1 MIKSFSLTFLL
12 LSIFTFHLFPAQA
25 PDIKSEE
32 KLIMTQYDQIEY
44 NDVGRKTNMDVIQ
57 RMVIKSK
64 RINFQRGE
72 LRGLILL
79 QRNALR
85 MGNYDLSEKY
95 GDEAEKIAQAYD
107 DNYYLG
113 AIQLNKAA
121 VAVELGLLPEAKDI
135 LKKNYGKK
143 TPNKADRNMYLSN
156 YYMLIAGIHSRLGAK
171 DSMVYYTK
179 KSLDMVDAIPPKSLT
194 HYQEVRYYYL
204 EIFQSMNMG
213 IAYAFHPKHP
223 QPDLAEIYFK
233 KALQYSETHPQYF
246 KLCDI
251 EVYESVSSFYYLK
264 KDYNKGI
271 EYSKK
276 VLELERVKKKPEE
289 RLAAYEGIKDAYSAL
304 GNNAEELKYLKL
316 YTDLNDSIKNA
327 EKVTVINQSRK
338 KINTFKDVYNENRF
352 IIILTATGIILLI
365 ISLSWNYNRR
375 KEREYRKK
383 YDELIHELQH
393 KNQEPKKIENKAQ
406 IEIETGVEEEEGK
419 DISISTISSET
430 ERKLLKKLEAFEN
443 SEKFLKKSMN
453 LAYLSNLLN
462 TNPKYLSEVIKR
474 NRSQNFNSYING
486 LRINYIVSKLYNNP
500 KYREYKI
507 SYLAEECGYA
517 SSQVFVIAFK
527 KEKGVTPSYFI
538 SQLNDSTQHH
548 SA

>member
-1 MIKSFSLTFLL
+1 M
-12 LSIFTFHLFPAQA
+12 
-25 PDIKSEE
+25 
-32 KLIMTQYDQIEY
+32 
-44 NDVGRKTNMDVIQ
+44 
-57 RMVIKSK
+57 
-64 RINFQRGE
+64 
-72 LRGLILL
+72 
-79 QRNALR
+79 
-85 MGNYDLSEKY
+85 
-95 GDEAEKIAQAYD
+95 
-107 DNYYLG
+107 
-113 AIQLNKAA
+113 
-121 VAVELGLLPEAKDI
+121 
-135 LKKNYGKK
+135 
-143 TPNKADRNMYLSN
+143 
-156 YYMLIAGIHSRLGAK
+156 
-171 DSMVYYTK
+171 
-179 KSLDMVDAIPPKSLT
+179 
-194 HYQEVRYYYL
+194 
-204 EIFQSMNMG
+204 
-213 IAYAFHPKHP
+213 
-223 QPDLAEIYFK
+223 
-233 KALQYSETHPQYF
+233 
-246 KLCDI
+246 
-251 EVYESVSSFYYLK
+251 SSFYYLK